1 MPSDPHWIW
10 ILVIFGLATG
20 WLYHLSVTAPTL
32 DNAAASPL
40 KFPSSLEDL
49 HSLVNTLTL
58 YKSDHISYIVILFCS
73 AYLYKQTFAI
83 PGSVFLNLLA
93 GALFGAEAGFIVT
106 SILTAC
112 GATNCYLL
120 SKNFGKPVIIRRFKT
135 RLEFLQE
142 KIEANMDSLFYF
154 LLFVRLF
161 PMSPNWFLNMASPIL
176 NIPIHYFFFSVL
188 IGLMPYN
195 FICVQTGC
203 VLSSIKS
210 VNDIFTF
217 WILFK
222 LLLVAL
228 VSVMPGILIK
238 WWKGKTIKMD

>member
-1 MPSDPHWIW
+1 MASNPHWMW
-10 ILVIFGLATG
+10 IPVIFGLATA

-32 DNAAASPL
+32 DSPSASPL
-40 KFPSSLEDL
+40 KFPSNLEEL
-49 HSLVNTLTL
+49 STLVNTLTL

-93 GALFGAEAGFIVT
+93 GALFGAGAGFIVT

-120 SKNFGKPVIIRRFKT
+120 SKNFGKPIVIRKFKD
-135 RLEFLQE
+135 RLAFLQE
-142 KIEANMDSLFYF
+142 KVEANMDCLFYF
-154 LLFVRLF
+154 LLFLRLF
-161 PMSPNWFLNMASPIL
+161 PMSPNWFLNIASPIL

-203 VLSSIKS
+203 VLSSVKS

-222 LLLVAL
+222 LLAVALVAL
-228 VSVMPGILIK
+228 LPGMVIK
-238 WWKGKTIKMD
+238 WWKGKTIKVE